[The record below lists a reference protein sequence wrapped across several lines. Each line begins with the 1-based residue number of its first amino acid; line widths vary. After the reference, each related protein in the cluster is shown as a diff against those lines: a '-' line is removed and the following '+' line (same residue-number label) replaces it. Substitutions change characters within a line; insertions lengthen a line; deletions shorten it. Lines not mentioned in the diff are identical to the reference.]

1 MTTEHRKGIQG
12 AAWLNIVLGALILL
26 TPFFSGDYTTQFTG
40 VALWSAVLSG
50 LVVIALAGYNAY
62 EAGHQH
68 TEKAFGPAMANVV
81 VGLWVLVSP
90 FVFAVSTAYM
100 TAMVIFGIALIAAA
114 GYNTWAA
121 SDARK
126 HDPGR
131 RVHV

>member
-26 TPFFSGDYTTQFTG
+26 TPFFTTVGMLPF
-40 VALWSAVLSG
+40 WSAVLSG
-50 LVVIALAGYNAY
+50 AVVIVLAGYNAY
-62 EAGHQH
+62 EANQRH
-68 TEKAFGPAMANVV
+68 TERAYGPAIANVV

-90 FVFAVSTAYM
+90 FVFAVTAAYT
-100 TAMVIFGIALIAAA
+100 TALVIFGIALIAAA

-126 HDPGR
+126 HEPR
-131 RVHV
+131 RMHA